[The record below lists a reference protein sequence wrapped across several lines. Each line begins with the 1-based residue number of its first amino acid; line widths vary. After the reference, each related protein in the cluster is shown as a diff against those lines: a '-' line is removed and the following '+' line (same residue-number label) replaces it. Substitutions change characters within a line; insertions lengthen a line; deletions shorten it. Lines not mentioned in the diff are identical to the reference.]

1 MLMRFDPFRDS
12 DASATQNSD
21 PRARAM
27 PLDAYRDGDV
37 FHVDVDLPGCAPESI
52 EVTAEK
58 NVVTIAATRQ
68 WDCEDADVVVCERP
82 QGTFTRSLF
91 LGEGLDAEKIT
102 ANSRDGVL
110 RLTIPVAEQAKARRI
125 GINTGTPV
133 EAAATSSSS

>member
-12 DASATQNSD
+12 DASPAQNRD

-27 PLDAYRDGDV
+27 PLDAYREGDV
-37 FHVDVDLPGCAPESI
+37 FHVDVDLPGCTPECI

-58 NVVTIAATRQ
+58 NVVTIVATRQ
-68 WDCEDADVVVCERP
+68 WNSEDAEIVVCERP

-91 LGEGLDAEKIT
+91 LGDGLDAEGIT

-110 RLTIPVAEQAKARRI
+110 RLTIPMAEHAKVRHI
-125 GINTGTPV
+125 GISTGAPV
-133 EAAATSSSS
+133 EAAVTSSPS